1 MKKNPY
7 ELSRQS
13 SRLLLMDFAAVVAN
27 LREYENIEN
36 DGCVYMFTTEPN
48 IRDNKP

>member
-1 MKKNPY
+1 MN
-7 ELSRQS
+7 LVDSHHVFF
-13 SRLLLMDFAAVVAN
+13 LMDFTAFVAN

-36 DGCVYMFTTEPN
+36 DVCVYMFTTEPN